1 MPIQTINIGN
11 YSNDGTGDDLRTA
24 FQKVNANFA
33 DIDSRAL
40 VSNGINVGTS
50 GVGVFK
56 GKNVDLFEFKK
67 LVAGSNV
74 TITDQTN
81 TIIFDSPLQNSFTT
95 VLTDAGNLTANSS
108 IGQFGIRGGD
118 NVTISI
124 DGQYVRISAFGEPAR
139 LSADPNPT
147 LSGNLNLNGYA
158 IQGPGSMNGNLTL
171 RQTNGTGTGTLIGNV
186 TGLVYGID
194 IRDIAENPRSF
205 DFGSITAVIET
216 VFQLIL
222 FTTDLELGTITGGSP
237 FILDFGTI

>member
-1 MPIQTINIGN
+1 MPVQTINIGN
-11 YSNDGTGDDLRTA
+11 VVNDGLGDDLRTA

-67 LVAGSNV
+67 LVAGSNL
-74 TITDQTN
+74 TLTDQTN
-81 TIIFDSPLQNSFTT
+81 TILIDSPLQNSFTT
-95 VLTDAGNLTANSS
+95 VLTDAGNLTAASAT
-108 IGQFGIRGGD
+108 GQFGIRGGD
-118 NVTISI
+118 NVTITI

-171 RQTNGTGTGTLIGNV
+171 RQNNGTGTGTLIGNV

-205 DFGSITAVIET
+205 DFGHITPIIET

-237 FILDFGTI
+237 FVLDFGTI